1 MKDRMKGAGLGAT
14 ELSHLIS
21 KLWERWGNFC
31 VSMGA
36 IIIPKDIRLLIPS
49 E

>member
-1 MKDRMKGAGLGAT
+1 MKEAGLGAT

-31 VSMGA
+31 VFPWHK
-36 IIIPKDIRLLIPS
+36 IIPKDIHLLIPS